1 MNNEIKDL
9 AKSIAE
15 LKELREEIPTEI
27 DINDSVDCE
36 AAADIA
42 TKLERIEQLLEYISR
57 DLPKIEAYLQKL
69 S

>member
-15 LKELREEIPTEI
+15 LKTLVPEIPTEI
-27 DINDSVDCE
+27 DIKDEVDCNE
-36 AAADIA
+36 AGFILE
-42 TKLERIEQLLEYISR
+42 KLNRIEELLEYISR
-57 DLPKIEAYLQKL
+57 DLPKIEAYLRKL